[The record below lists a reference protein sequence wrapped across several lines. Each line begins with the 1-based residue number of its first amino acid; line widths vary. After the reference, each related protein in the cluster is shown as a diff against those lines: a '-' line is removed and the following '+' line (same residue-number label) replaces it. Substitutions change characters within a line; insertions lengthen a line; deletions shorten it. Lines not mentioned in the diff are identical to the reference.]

1 MKVIDMPTIND
12 GLFIDYFLNRSSS
25 KDFLATFEAPQSA
38 IKTYNLTN
46 LFNLLKYAFFNNTT
60 NSAGAH
66 HILLK
71 TKCIVANIELMPYGA
86 QRISIADVLPDYN
99 IVSFHCNPISP
110 KNGNIVPVII
120 NSPEAPTTS
129 VTIFPARLTANATAS
144 VNFELLIFA
153 ASNERKNNLIYSL
166 LNDAFT
172 YCQSNN
178 YRYAIIAAHNAYEL
192 AAKHYMLRFSK
203 QCCLNEES
211 LKFISHIDRENIS
224 TISSKY
230 LPLITSLNK
239 SPVPPKVI
247 TDNIV
252 KLNKQRNLLTHALKA
267 EIQIDKNELYDF
279 MLATFFICK
288 YFELN
293 IPHQKYSN
301 KSFASEHHLQNTDD
315 SNITLSIWK

>member
-1 MKVIDMPTIND
+1 MPTIND
-12 GLFIDYFLNRSSS
+12 GLFIDYFLSRSSL

-60 NSAGAH
+60 NSAEAH

-71 TKCIVANIELMPYGA
+71 TKCIVANIDLLPYGA
-86 QRISIADVLPDYN
+86 QHISIADVLPDYS

-110 KNGNIVPVII
+110 KDGNIVPVII
-120 NSPEAPTTS
+120 NSPEVPTTS
-129 VTIFPARLTANATAS
+129 VTIFPAHLTANATAS

-153 ASNERKNNLIYSL
+153 ASNEKKNNLIYSL

-178 YRYAIIAAHNAYEL
+178 CRYAIIAAHNAYEL
-192 AAKHYMLRFSK
+192 AAKHYMLRFSE
-203 QCCLNEES
+203 QCSLNKES

-224 TISSKY
+224 AISTKY
-230 LPLITSLNK
+230 LPLITSLTAC
-239 SPVPPKVI
+239 PMPPKVI
-247 TDNIV
+247 TDNIL
-252 KLNKQRNLLTHALKA
+252 KLNKQRNLLNHSLKT
-267 EIQIDKNELYDF
+267 EIKIEKNDLYDF
-279 MLATFFICK
+279 ILSAFFICK

-293 IPHQKYSN
+293 IPHQKYSD
-301 KSFASEHHLQNTDD
+301 KSFASEHHLSHSD
-315 SNITLSIWK
+315 SGNIKLIIWK

>member
-1 MKVIDMPTIND
+1 MPN
-12 GLFIDYFLNRSSS
+12 Y
-25 KDFLATFEAPQSA
+25 
-38 IKTYNLTN
+38 
-46 LFNLLKYAFFNNTT
+46 
-60 NSAGAH
+60 
-66 HILLK
+66 
-71 TKCIVANIELMPYGA
+71 
-86 QRISIADVLPDYN
+86 SI
-99 IVSFHCNPISP
+99 ISFHCNPVSP
-110 KNGNIVPVII
+110 QNSNIVPVII
-120 NSPEAPTTS
+120 NSPEALSTS
-129 VTIFPARLTANATAS
+129 LAIFPAHLAS
-144 VNFELLIFA
+144 DAHEPIDFELLIFA
-153 ASNERKNNLIYSL
+153 ASNENKNNLIYSL
-166 LNDAFT
+166 LHDAFA
-172 YCQSNN
+172 YCQANN

-239 SPVPPKVI
+239 SPMPPKVI

-301 KSFASEHHLQNTDD
+301 KSFSSEHHLQNADD